1 MLYIIIVA
9 WSCFSAMASAGP
21 VLYAGGRWVARPV
34 ALAFFREQSGRQL
47 HCDTGVSEEGISP
60 ELRS

>member
-1 MLYIIIVA
+1 
-9 WSCFSAMASAGP
+9 MASAGP